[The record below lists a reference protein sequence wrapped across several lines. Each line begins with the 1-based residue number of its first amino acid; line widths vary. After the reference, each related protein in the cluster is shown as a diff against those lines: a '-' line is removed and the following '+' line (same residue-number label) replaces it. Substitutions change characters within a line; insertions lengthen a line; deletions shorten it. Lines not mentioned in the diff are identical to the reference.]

1 MIRFYKVNRIVLK
14 MLQSLIQITLIIET
28 IIIRIYN
35 LKLKVTD
42 VLSAAKSALNVG
54 PRKIDYQI
62 NFPISQFLII
72 QKDRMNRHLT
82 PLAAAL
88 LAAFSTPAA
97 FSQTAPTEATLP
109 AVTVQAGEQT
119 YNPTTATSATKIN
132 APLRDIPQTVNVITQ
147 EVMRDKGVRSMEDA
161 VKSVPGV
168 SLVHGDGQRDQVFI
182 RGFNSLGD
190 QFIDGIRDDAMY
202 FRDMSNIEQIEVV
215 KGPASVLYGRGS
227 SGGMINRIT
236 KKPGIDKSEA
246 SLQIGSW
253 NQRRGEFDIA
263 RNIEDSNVSFRMTG
277 AIERADSFRDQQFL
291 EREAFAPSMTIK
303 VNSDTSLL
311 LQAEYL
317 HDKRV
322 TDFGIPSF
330 NGLPINV
337 APSTYYGAGNAR
349 DADSAE
355 ATVAAGSITLDHR
368 FNSEWSLRNA
378 FRYYQ
383 YKLDRYNTIP
393 GAVTANPAFP
403 SGYQVA
409 RTRGAIARDEHG
421 VFNQTE
427 LTQNTTLGGMAHQI
441 LYGVEFGVQDRTQL
455 NRSGTAVAVDAFNP
469 VAPFAS
475 TTNLTTTAATS
486 NSGSS
491 TVAGAYV
498 QDLISLSDKWK
509 ALLGIRYDSFE
520 QEVRVAGIP
529 SRTDTAWS
537 PRAGVVYQPSATQ
550 SYYAS
555 VSKSFQPSAENF
567 NITAANSIFDPQ
579 ETTSKEIGTKLD
591 LFDGKATA
599 TASLF
604 NLERTN
610 ITTTD
615 PFGVTTAVGTQRT
628 NGIELTFTGDLSN
641 GWRVSSGY
649 AYLDA
654 VISKS
659 KTVTNGIA
667 VQGKKATVTPEHSA
681 NVWLTKA
688 LAPNWTAG
696 AGVNYVGDRF
706 ADPTNTVTLPSYTTM
721 DAMVSYKIKGFDL
734 QLNIYNIFD
743 KEYIASAHSSLPN
756 SLLPGAPRSA
766 TLTARYAF

>member
-1 MIRFYKVNRIVLK
+1 
-14 MLQSLIQITLIIET
+14 
-28 IIIRIYN
+28 
-35 LKLKVTD
+35 
-42 VLSAAKSALNVG
+42 
-54 PRKIDYQI
+54 
-62 NFPISQFLII
+62 
-72 QKDRMNRHLT
+72 MNRHT
-82 PLAAAL
+82 PLTAAL
-88 LAAFSTPAA
+88 LAAFSTATFA
-97 FSQTAPTEATLP
+97 QSTSAEATLP
-109 AVTVQAGEQT
+109 AVTVQAEQPT
-119 YNPTTATSATKIN
+119 YNATTATSATKIN

-147 EVMRDKGVRSMEDA
+147 ELMRDKGVRSMEDA

-246 SLQIGSW
+246 SLEVGSW

-263 RNIEDSNVSFRMTG
+263 RNVKDSNVSFRMTG

-291 EREAFAPSMTIK
+291 EREAFAPSVMFNIS
-303 VNSDTSLL
+303 SDTSLL

-330 NGLPINV
+330 NGRPIKV
-337 APSTYYGAGNAR
+337 DPSTYYGSANAR
-349 DADSAE
+349 DADTAE
-355 ATVAAGSITLDHR
+355 ATVAAGSMTLDHR
-368 FNSEWSLRNA
+368 FNGEWSIRNA

-383 YKLDRYNTIP
+383 YELDRFNVVP
-393 GAVTANPAFP
+393 GAVTANAAFP

-409 RTRGAIARDEHG
+409 RTRGGIARDEHG
-421 VFNQTE
+421 FFNQTE
-427 LTQNTTLGGMAHQI
+427 LTQNTTLGGMTHQI

-455 NRSGTAVAVDAFNP
+455 NRSGSAAPVDAFHPN
-469 VAPFAS
+469 AASGS
-475 TTNLTTTAATS
+475 TTNLTVNPGSS

-509 ALLGIRYDSFE
+509 ALFGIRYDSFK
-520 QEVRVAGIP
+520 QEVNVAAIP
-529 SRTDTAWS
+529 DRTDTAWS
-537 PRAGVVYQPSATQ
+537 PRAGVVYQPTTTQ

-567 NITAANSIFDPQ
+567 NLTAGNAIFDPQ

-591 LFDGKATA
+591 LFDGKASA

-615 PFGVTTAVGTQRT
+615 PFGITTAVGTQRT
-628 NGIELTFTGDLSN
+628 NGLELTFAGDLSD
-641 GWRVSSGY
+641 GWRISTGY

-654 VISKS
+654 KVSKS
-659 KTVTNGIA
+659 NTVTAGIA
-667 VQGKKATVTPEHSA
+667 VEGKKATVTPEHSA

-688 LAPNWTAG
+688 LTPAWTAG
-696 AGVNYVGDRF
+696 AGINYVGDRF

-721 DAMVSYKIKGFDL
+721 DAMVSYKIKGVDL
-734 QLNIYNIFD
+734 QLNIYNLFD
-743 KEYIASAHSSLPN
+743 KEYIASAHSGLAN
-756 SLLPGAPRSA
+756 SLLPGTPRSA
-766 TLTARYAF
+766 MLTARYAF

>member
-1 MIRFYKVNRIVLK
+1 MNQRF
-14 MLQSLIQITLIIET
+14 
-28 IIIRIYN
+28 
-35 LKLKVTD
+35 
-42 VLSAAKSALNVG
+42 
-54 PRKIDYQI
+54 
-62 NFPISQFLII
+62 
-72 QKDRMNRHLT
+72 T

-88 LAAFSTPAA
+88 LTAFSVPFAMQSAAFAQS
-97 FSQTAPTEATLP
+97 APTDTTLP
-109 AVTVQAGEQT
+109 EIKVESNDAI
-119 YNPTTATSATKIN
+119 YNAPTASSATKIN

-147 EVMRDKGVRSMEDA
+147 AVMRDKGVRSMEDA

-202 FRDMSNIEQIEVV
+202 YRDMSNVEQIEVV

-236 KKPGIDKSEA
+236 KKPGVDKNEA

-253 NQRRGEFDIA
+253 NQRRGEFDIG
-263 RNIEDSNVSFRMTG
+263 RNVDEGNVSFRMTG
-277 AIERADSFRDQQFL
+277 AVERADSFRDQQFL
-291 EREAFAPSMTIK
+291 EREAFAPSMAIK
-303 VNSDTSLL
+303 IDSDTNLL

-330 NGLPINV
+330 NGRPINV
-337 APSTYYGAGNAR
+337 APSTYYGSANAR

-355 ATVAAGSITLDHR
+355 STTSALSITFDHR
-368 FNSEWSLRNA
+368 FNSQWSIRNA

-383 YKLDRYNTIP
+383 YKLDRYNDVP
-393 GAVTANPAFP
+393 GVVTANATFP

-409 RTRGAIARDEHG
+409 RTRGAIARNEHG
-421 VFNQTE
+421 IFNQTE
-427 LTQNTTLGGMAHQI
+427 LTQNTTIAGMAHQI

-455 NRSGTAVAVDAFNP
+455 NRNGVAAPVDAFNP
-469 VAPFAS
+469 AWNAQNGS
-475 TTNLTTTAATS
+475 TTNLTINSGSS

-491 TVAGAYV
+491 SVAAAYV
-498 QDLISLSDKWK
+498 QDLISLSEKWK
-509 ALLGIRYDSFE
+509 ALLGIRYDSFK
-520 QEVRVAGIP
+520 QEVYIP
-529 SRTDTAWS
+529 GNPNRTDTAWS
-537 PRAGVVYQPSATQ
+537 PRAGVVYQPTTSQ

-567 NITAANSIFDPQ
+567 NLTAANSIFAPQ
-579 ETTSKEIGTKLD
+579 ETTSKEIGTKID
-591 LFDGKATA
+591 LFNGRATA
-599 TASLF
+599 TAALF

-628 NGIELTFTGDLSN
+628 NGVELTFAGDLSE

-654 VISKS
+654 KISKS
-659 KTVTNGIA
+659 NTVTAGIP
-667 VQGKKATVTPEHSA
+667 VQGKYATVTPEHSA
-681 NVWLTKA
+681 NIWLTKA
-688 LAPNWTAG
+688 LAQHWTAG
-696 AGVNYVGDRF
+696 AGVNYVGARF
-706 ADPTNTVTLPSYTTM
+706 ADPTNTVTLPGYTTM

-734 QLNIYNIFD
+734 QLNVYNLFD
-743 KEYIASAHSSLPN
+743 KEYIASAHSGLPN

-766 TLTARYAF
+766 QLTARYSF

>member
-1 MIRFYKVNRIVLK
+1 
-14 MLQSLIQITLIIET
+14 
-28 IIIRIYN
+28 
-35 LKLKVTD
+35 
-42 VLSAAKSALNVG
+42 
-54 PRKIDYQI
+54 
-62 NFPISQFLII
+62 
-72 QKDRMNRHLT
+72 MNHRLT
-82 PLAAAL
+82 PLTAAL
-88 LAAFSTPAA
+88 LAAFSFPLMQQAA
-97 FSQTAPTEATLP
+97 WAQTAPAEATLP
-109 AVTVQAGEQT
+109 AVTVQGNEPS

-147 EVMRDKGVRSMEDA
+147 ELMRDKGVRSMEDA

-168 SLVHGDGQRDQVFI
+168 SLTHGDGQRDQVFI
-182 RGFNSLGD
+182 RGFSALGD

-236 KKPGIDKSEA
+236 KKPGIDKNEA
-246 SLQIGSW
+246 SLQVGSW

-263 RNIEDSNVSFRMTG
+263 RDIEDNNISFRITG
-277 AIERADSFRDQQFL
+277 AVERADSFRDQQFL
-291 EREAFAPSMTIK
+291 EREAFAPSMKIK
-303 VNSDTSLL
+303 IDADTSLL

-330 NGLPINV
+330 NGLPIKV
-337 APSTYYGAGNAR
+337 DPKTYYGAANAR

-355 ATVAAGSITLDHR
+355 ATVSAGSITLDHR
-368 FNSEWSLRNA
+368 FNSEWSIRNA

-383 YKLDRYNTIP
+383 YKLDRVNTVP
-393 GAVTANPAFP
+393 GAVTANAAFA

-409 RTRGAIARDEHG
+409 RTRSAIARDEHG

-427 LTQNTTLGGMAHQI
+427 LTQNTTLAGMAHQI

-455 NRSGTAVAVDAFNP
+455 VRSGTAVAVDAFNP
-469 VAPFAS
+469 VAPNAS
-475 TTNLTTTAATS
+475 TTNLAVTAASS
-486 NSGSS
+486 NTGSS
-491 TVAGAYV
+491 TTASTYV

-509 ALLGIRYDSFE
+509 ALLGIRYDSFK
-520 QEVRVAGIP
+520 QEVRVANIP
-529 SRTDTAWS
+529 GRTDNEWS
-537 PRAGVVYQPSATQ
+537 PRAGVVYQPSTTQ

-567 NITAANSIFDPQ
+567 NLTAANAVFAPQ
-579 ETTSKEIGTKLD
+579 ETISKEIGTKID

-599 TASLF
+599 TAALF
-604 NLERTN
+604 NLERSN
-610 ITTTD
+610 MTTTN
-615 PFGVTTAVGTQRT
+615 PAGVTTAVGTQRT
-628 NGIELTFTGDLSN
+628 NGIELTLAGDLSN
-641 GWRVSSGY
+641 GWRMSTGY

-654 VISKS
+654 KISKS
-659 KTVTNGIA
+659 SAVSKNVAGVADGIA
-667 VQGKKATVTPEHSA
+667 AQGKNASVTPEHSG

-696 AGVNYVGDRF
+696 AGLNYVGTRF
-706 ADPTNTVTLPSYTTM
+706 ADTYNTVTLPSYTTM

-743 KEYIASAHSSLPN
+743 KEYIASAHSSVAN

>member
-1 MIRFYKVNRIVLK
+1 
-14 MLQSLIQITLIIET
+14 
-28 IIIRIYN
+28 
-35 LKLKVTD
+35 
-42 VLSAAKSALNVG
+42 
-54 PRKIDYQI
+54 
-62 NFPISQFLII
+62 
-72 QKDRMNRHLT
+72 MNHRLT
-82 PLAAAL
+82 PLTAAL
-88 LAAFSTPAA
+88 LAAFSFPLMQPAAWAQTTPAE
-97 FSQTAPTEATLP
+97 STLP
-109 AVTVQAGEQT
+109 AVTVQGNEPS

-147 EVMRDKGVRSMEDA
+147 ELMRDKGVRSMEDA

-168 SLVHGDGQRDQVFI
+168 SLTHGDGQRDQVFI
-182 RGFNSLGD
+182 RGFSALGD
-190 QFIDGIRDDAMY
+190 QFIDGVRDDAMY

-246 SLQIGSW
+246 SLQVGSW

-263 RNIEDSNVSFRMTG
+263 RNIEDNNISFRITG
-277 AIERADSFRDQQFL
+277 AVERADSFRDQQFL
-291 EREAFAPSMTIK
+291 EREAFAPSMKIK
-303 VNSDTSLL
+303 IDADTSLL

-330 NGLPINV
+330 KGLPINV
-337 APSTYYGAGNAR
+337 DPKTYYGAANAR

-355 ATVAAGSITLDHR
+355 ATVSAGSITLDHR
-368 FNSEWSLRNA
+368 FNSAWSVRNA

-383 YKLDRYNTIP
+383 YKLDRYNTTP
-393 GAVTANPAFP
+393 GAVTANAAFP

-427 LTQNTTLGGMAHQI
+427 LTQNTTLGGMEHQI
-441 LYGVEFGVQDRTQL
+441 LYGIELGVQDRTQL
-455 NRSGTAVAVDAFNP
+455 VRSGTAAAVDAYNP
-469 VAPFAS
+469 VAPNAS
-475 TTNLTTTAATS
+475 TTNLAVTTASS
-486 NSGSS
+486 NTGSS
-491 TVAGAYV
+491 TVTSTYV
-498 QDLISLSDKWK
+498 QDLVSLSDKWK
-509 ALLGIRYDSFE
+509 ALVGIRYDSFK
-520 QEVRVAGIP
+520 QEVRASTIP
-529 SRTDTAWS
+529 GRTDTAWS
-537 PRAGVVYQPSATQ
+537 PRAGLVYQPSTSQ

-555 VSKSFQPSAENF
+555 VSKSFQPSGENF
-567 NITAANSIFDPQ
+567 NVTSANAIFEPQ
-579 ETTSKEIGTKLD
+579 ETTSKEIGTKID

-599 TASLF
+599 TAALF
-604 NLERTN
+604 NLERSN
-610 ITTTD
+610 MTTTN
-615 PFGVTTAVGTQRT
+615 PAGVTTAVGTQRT
-628 NGIELTFTGDLSN
+628 NGIELTFAGDLSN
-641 GWRVSSGY
+641 GWRMSTGY

-654 VISKS
+654 KISKS
-659 KTVTNGIA
+659 SAVSKNVAGVADGIA
-667 VQGKKATVTPEHSA
+667 AQGKNASVTPEHSG

-696 AGVNYVGDRF
+696 AGLNYVGTRF
-706 ADPTNTVTLPSYTTM
+706 ADTYNTVTLPSYTTM

-743 KEYIASAHSSLPN
+743 KEYIASAHSSVAN

>member
-1 MIRFYKVNRIVLK
+1 
-14 MLQSLIQITLIIET
+14 
-28 IIIRIYN
+28 
-35 LKLKVTD
+35 
-42 VLSAAKSALNVG
+42 
-54 PRKIDYQI
+54 
-62 NFPISQFLII
+62 
-72 QKDRMNRHLT
+72 MNRHLT

-97 FSQTAPTEATLP
+97 FAQSAPAETTLP

-119 YNPTTATSATKIN
+119 YNATTSTTATKIN

-147 EVMRDKGVRSMEDA
+147 ELMRDKGVRSMEDA

-246 SLQIGSW
+246 TLQVGSW

-263 RNIEDSNVSFRMTG
+263 RNIDDSNVSFRMTG

-303 VNSDTSLL
+303 VNADTSLL

-337 APSTYYGAGNAR
+337 DPSTYYGAGNAR

-355 ATVAAGSITLDHR
+355 ATVSAASITLDHR
-368 FNSEWSLRNA
+368 FNSEWSFRNA

-383 YKLDRYNTIP
+383 YQLDRYNTVP
-393 GAVTANPAFP
+393 GPVTANAAMP
-403 SGYQVA
+403 SGYQAA

-427 LTQNTTLGGMAHQI
+427 LTQNITLAGMAHQI

-455 NRSGTAVAVDAFNP
+455 SRTGTPAPAPVDAFHP
-469 VAPFAS
+469 AGAPIYATTWNT
-475 TTNLTTTAATS
+475 TTNNT
-486 NSGSS
+486 GSS
-491 TVAGAYV
+491 TVASTYV

-509 ALLGIRYDSFE
+509 ALLGMRYDSFK
-520 QEVRVAGIP
+520 QEVDASTIP
-529 SRTDTAWS
+529 SRTDNEWS

-567 NITAANSIFDPQ
+567 NLTAANAIFAPQ
-579 ETTSKEIGTKLD
+579 ETTSKEIGTKID
-591 LFDGKATA
+591 LFEGKATVTGA
-599 TASLF
+599 LF

-610 ITTTD
+610 MTTTD

-628 NGIELTFTGDLSN
+628 NGVELTFAGDLSN

-654 VISKS
+654 KISSSTAVSKS
-659 KTVTNGIA
+659 VAGVPDGIA
-667 VQGKKATVTPEHSA
+667 AQGKKASVTPEHSG

-688 LAPNWTAG
+688 LAPNWTTG
-696 AGVNYVGDRF
+696 AGVNYVGTRF
-706 ADPTNTVTLPSYTTM
+706 ADTYNTVKLPSYTTM
-721 DAMVSYKIKGFDL
+721 DAMIAYKIKSIDL
-734 QLNIYNIFD
+734 QLNIFNIFD

-766 TLTARYAF
+766 TLTARYSF